1 MSKAI
6 TYEYMETPEVVSN
19 LGCLLYGLIIS
30 TDTNADTVTVY
41 DGENDTHPKIMQ
53 CKVSANNTVPII
65 LSTPVKLR
73 NGLYVKFSQST
84 TRVTVLWSQ
93 NDF

>member
-19 LGCLLYGLIIS
+19 LGCLLYGIIIS
-30 TDTNADTVTVY
+30 TDTNTDTVTVY

-53 CKVSANNTVPII
+53 CKVAANNTVPII
-65 LSTPVKLR
+65 LSTPVKLH

>member
-6 TYEYMETPEVVSN
+6 IYEYMETPEVVSN
-19 LGCLLYGLIIS
+19 LGCLLYGIIIS

-41 DGENDTHPKIMQ
+41 DGENETHPKVMQ
-53 CKVSANNTVPII
+53 CKVSADDTKPII
-65 LSTPVKLR
+65 FPVPVKLR